1 MEGVDSKV
9 ATSFIYNFLQNLMIL
24 SSCSHEDAVAEL
36 DKIKQSFNGQH
47 TVILTDTK
55 WQKCYIN

>member
-1 MEGVDSKV
+1 
-9 ATSFIYNFLQNLMIL
+9 MIL

-36 DKIKQSFNGQH
+36 DKIRQSFNGQH

-55 WQKCYIN
+55 WQMLY

>member
-1 MEGVDSKV
+1 MCIVYGRSLF
-9 ATSFIYNFLQNLMIL
+9 TQIFLQNEMFI
-24 SSCSHEDAVAEL
+24 SSCSHERAVAEL

-55 WQKCYIN
+55 WQMLY